1 MHITDTEWLLW
12 RAKICKSPKTDLS
25 LPPWIWL
32 LPWKNTFWSVGTLTR
47 YVMSSVIIFYRNVSK
62 RFSCFLAEKNQNDI
76 NTFYAYRSFFYLIF
90 KPSKI
95 NSYNSPISKL
105 YLNYLSC
112 RSFKL
117 VICEKLFWT
126 NENYY
131 FFHFI
136 FCVLLSPLY
145 ILLV

>member
-25 LPPWIWL
+25 LPPWILL

-95 NSYNSPISKL
+95 NSHNSPISKL
-105 YLNYLSC
+105 YLKYLSC

-117 VICEKLFWT
+117 FKKFARNFFEPMKIFFFILFFACCFLHCI
-126 NENYY
+126 
-131 FFHFI
+131 FF
-136 FCVLLSPLY
+136 
-145 ILLV
+145 